1 MARTKQTAR
10 KSTGGKAPRKQ
21 LATKAARKSAPA
33 TGGVKKP
40 HRYRPGTVALR
51 EIRKYQKSTEL
62 LIRKLPFQRLVR
74 EIAQD
79 FKTDLRFQSSAVL
92 ALQEAAEAYLVGL
105 FEDTNLAAIHA
116 KRVTIMPK
124 DIQLARR
131 IRGEP
136 QQGLTGRVPAV
147 LRARPLLPRVQ
158 CRAGSSG
165 TIADSLRKVDQ
176 LKELASS
183 VPMLAKARVEPRRF
197 TGDIGDRVGF
207 VSLSDAAA
215 GAAVLSVPED
225 VAITHLDAE
234 KHELVGQVASE
245 QSQLVALTLWLL
257 AERAKGS
264 SSSWHAFLSTLPSRT
279 WSPLLWDTEQL
290 QTLLAGSPIQS
301 EAIARK
307 AALLQQWQ
315 TLQDTVFCCD
325 TQRFPASVFGQEQFM
340 QAFSVVLA
348 HAIYLPSASCFAL
361 LPLASLLS
369 RTGSETGCSL
379 DYDPEL
385 KAVVLKSGKAL
396 RSGVE
401 IQLYDPRPNGELL
414 LATGSVPTSNPA
426 DFLSWPAAL
435 LKVQAHIARQAQE
448 GFGFAAA
455 FQAEGEGSRCS
466 STGPNPVVF
475 AQADRYFQMKTQI
488 LEELGFSNEEQF
500 PVFADRFPQQL
511 LAYLRLSRVAD
522 PALFAKA
529 EVNTSIVSFEQD
541 VVLSQLNEYEILQIM
556 MGDCRERLQAY
567 SYSLEE
573 DIKLAQQRDL
583 SPEELL
589 ACKLRLSEKRII
601 SSTMDAVRRR
611 LAPVR
616 GIPSKSGAMQDPN
629 SDLKEIFD
637 AIESIPTAP
646 LKLVEGLMSWA
657 RGEQDPDWGKKP
669 SKQPKAPKPW

>member
-1 MARTKQTAR
+1 M
-10 KSTGGKAPRKQ
+10 PPV
-21 LATKAARKSAPA
+21 APA
-33 TGGVKKP
+33 
-40 HRYRPGTVALR
+40 
-51 EIRKYQKSTEL
+51 
-62 LIRKLPFQRLVR
+62 
-74 EIAQD
+74 
-79 FKTDLRFQSSAVL
+79 
-92 ALQEAAEAYLVGL
+92 
-105 FEDTNLAAIHA
+105 
-116 KRVTIMPK
+116 
-124 DIQLARR
+124 
-131 IRGEP
+131 

-264 SSSWHAFLSTLPSRT
+264 SSSWHAFLSTLPTRT

-325 TQRFPASVFGQEQFM
+325 TQRFPASVFGQEQFV

-385 KAVVLKSGKAL
+385 KAVVLKSGKGL

-435 LKVQAHIARQAQE
+435 LK
-448 GFGFAAA
+448 
-455 FQAEGEGSRCS
+455 
-466 STGPNPVVF
+466 
-475 AQADRYFQMKTQI
+475 ADRYFQMKTQI

-529 EVNTSIVSFEQD
+529 EVKRALCGVQPPCCCMLRPCIECWLHGLPVCAQLRACGSTQLAVPACVSFEQD